1 MLVSDPRANRGY
13 VKQGRERVTNS
24 TDPDVIAEL
33 RRTTPD
39 VKESMEIGLE
49 TGLLFPFIGQKSA
62 RLAQIILQIQSFGI
76 TGLPLIRA
84 HDSARQ

>member
-13 VKQGRERVTNS
+13 VKQGRERVTNF

-49 TGLLFPFIGQKSA
+49 TGLLLSSLVKNRPASLKSFC
-62 RLAQIILQIQSFGI
+62 RSRVSELLAS
-76 TGLPLIRA
+76 
-84 HDSARQ
+84 H